1 MNTRDDVEKF
11 MIAADQ
17 SVHKQLQ
24 EGFNN
29 QAALYYDLIKEE
41 FYELSDAF
49 RDFDKVE
56 CADACADLI
65 WVIEGF
71 CHSMGIP
78 LQEVWNEVA
87 RSNHSKISNSGKI
100 IKREDGKVLKPDT
113 YSPPDI
119 KTIIEKGL
127 NDAQRSLFPK
137 SNND

>member
-1 MNTRDDVEKF
+1 MDTRDDVKMF
-11 MIAADQ
+11 MLAADQ
-17 SVHKQLQ
+17 TVHSKLQ
-24 EGFNN
+24 KGFSS

-41 FYELSDAF
+41 FYELSDAY
-49 RDFDKVE
+49 RNFDSVE

-78 LQEVWNEVA
+78 LQQVWDEVA

-100 IKREDGKVLKPDT
+100 IKRIDGKVLKPDT

-119 KTIIEKGL
+119 KRILEQG
-127 NDAQRSLFPK
+127 
-137 SNND
+137 SNNDQLSFPPDNN